1 MKYIFVTGGVVSGL
15 GKGITAASLGRLLK
29 QRGLKV
35 ISQKLDP
42 YINVDPGTMSPYQH
56 GEVFVT
62 EDGAETDLDLGHYER
77 FIDENLNKYSN
88 LTTGKVYWNVL
99 QKERRGEYLGET
111 VQIIPHITNE
121 IKRFIY
127 RVGEKA
133 DADVVI
139 TEIGGTVG
147 DMESQPFLEAIRQIR
162 IEKDPQDV
170 CFIHVTLVPFIAGSD
185 EYKSKP
191 TQHSVRE
198 LQSLGIQPD
207 IIIARCDGTRPEDIT
222 RKIALFCNVS
232 KDCVIQNTNVHTIYD
247 APVMLE
253 QQKFSDMVCRKLQ
266 ISAPAADLT
275 EWNAMLVR
283 IRNRS
288 KDVDIALV
296 GKYVRLHDA
305 YLSVKEALHHG
316 GYESDTHLH
325 IHWIESEGITDATAP
340 EVFKGVDGIIV
351 PGGFGGRGIEG
362 MVASAKYARENN
374 IPYFGICLGMQ
385 IAVIEYARDVLGW
398 SDANSREF
406 DEESTHKVIDFMPD
420 QSDDIDKGGTMRL
433 GAYPCAVRSGS
444 LLEKCYGESEISER
458 HRHRYEVNNEYRQD
472 FIDHGMLVDGTSP
485 DGRLVEAVEIKDHPF
500 FIGVQFHPEFKSR
513 PNRAHPIFREFI
525 RASLKHRD
533 EVEKQ

>member
-198 LQSLGIQPD
+198 LQSLGIQLD
-207 IIIARCDGTRPEDIT
+207 IIIARCDGPLPEDIT

-266 ISAPAADLT
+266 ISAPEADLK
-275 EWNAMLVR
+275 EWNAMLER

-288 KDVDIALV
+288 KHVDIALV

-433 GAYPCAVRSGS
+433 GAYPCAVRPGS
-444 LLEKCYGESEISER
+444 LMERCYGVSEVSER

-525 RASLKHRD
+525 RASLKHRE